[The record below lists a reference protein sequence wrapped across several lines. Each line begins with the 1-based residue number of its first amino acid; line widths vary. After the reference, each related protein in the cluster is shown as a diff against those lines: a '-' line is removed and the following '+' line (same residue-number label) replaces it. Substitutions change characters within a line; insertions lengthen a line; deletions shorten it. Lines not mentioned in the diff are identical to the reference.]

1 MNEFTRKIQIVGNR
15 SYAVSLPKK
24 WVVKNN
30 LEKKEVNIIE
40 KEGNLIL
47 SSKKIQKNSENKDIL
62 VEALEL
68 IPSILLLCYSRD
80 VSKVKLIFKN
90 KGDYLSAKPI
100 VLEILSHLE
109 GFKVINDN
117 TNNNNNITIS
127 ESYEKVNISIHDL
140 SKRMVIILNNMV
152 DCILNNNNKTKKILE
167 NESDSLYH
175 FSKRILYSL
184 SHESI
189 LIDNTINDI
198 EEIFLW
204 RLIFKKLENIGDI
217 LEKTTKKS
225 YIKENIQDV
234 LNKLND
240 FIILQKKIR
249 ITEIQ
254 KIKERE
260 FKNLNNNKIKELV
273 IDILNNLL
281 LIDLNKTYF
290 PN

>member
-24 WVVKNN
+24 WVIKNN
-30 LEKKEVNIIE
+30 LEKKEINIIE

-47 SSKKIQKNSENKDIL
+47 SPKKIQKNTTDKDIL
-62 VEALEL
+62 VENLEL
-68 IPSILLLCYSRD
+68 IPSILLLCYSRA
-80 VSKVKLIFKN
+80 VSKVRLIFKN
-90 KGDYLSAKPI
+90 KNDYLSAKPI

-109 GFKVINDN
+109 GFKIINDN
-117 TNNNNNITIS
+117 DDDNNITICD
-127 ESYEKVNISIHDL
+127 SYEKTNILIRDL
-140 SKRMVIILNNMV
+140 AKRMVIILNNMV
-152 DCILNNNNKTKKILE
+152 DCILNNNSKTKNILE

-175 FSKRILYSL
+175 FSKRILY
-184 SHESI
+184 ESSQK
-189 LIDNTINDI
+189 LNLRDDTVNDI

-217 LEKTTKKS
+217 LEKTTKES
-225 YIKENIQDV
+225 YIKENIQEV

-249 ITEIQ
+249 INEIQ
-254 KIKERE
+254 KIKEMK
-260 FKNLNNNKIKELV
+260 FKNLNNDKIKELV

>member
-1 MNEFTRKIQIVGNR
+1 MGGFTRKIQIVGNR

-47 SSKKIQKNSENKDIL
+47 SSKKIQENSVNKDIL
-62 VEALEL
+62 VEDLEL
-68 IPSILLLCYSRD
+68 IPSILLLCYSRA

-117 TNNNNNITIS
+117 NNNNNNITIS
-127 ESYEKVNISIHDL
+127 ESYEKANISIHDL
-140 SKRMVIILNNMV
+140 AKRMVIILNNMV
-152 DCILNNNNKTKKILE
+152 DCILNNNSKTKKVLE

-175 FSKRILYSL
+175 FSKRTLYNYAND
-184 SHESI
+184 SI
-189 LIDNTINDI
+189 LQIDI

-217 LEKTTKKS
+217 LEKTTKES
-225 YIKENIQDV
+225 YIKENIQEV

-249 ITEIQ
+249 ISEIQ
-254 KIKERE
+254 KIKEKE

-281 LIDLNKTYF
+281 LIDLNKAYF
-290 PN
+290 PH

>member
-1 MNEFTRKIQIVGNR
+1 MEEFTRKIQIVGNR

-47 SSKKIQKNSENKDIL
+47 SSKKIQKNTENKDIL
-62 VEALEL
+62 VEDLEL
-68 IPSILLLCYSRD
+68 IPSILLLCYSRA

-90 KGDYLSAKPI
+90 KNEYLSAKTI

-117 TNNNNNITIS
+117 NNNNNITIC
-127 ESYEKVNISIHDL
+127 ESYEKANISIHDL
-140 SKRMVIILNNMV
+140 AKRMIIILNNMV
-152 DCILNNNNKTKKILE
+152 DCILNNNSKTKKILE

-184 SHESI
+184 SHESN
-189 LIDNTINDI
+189 LTDNTINGI

-217 LEKTTKKS
+217 LEKTTKES
-225 YIKENIQDV
+225 YIKENIQNV

-240 FIILQKKIR
+240 FIILNKKIR
-249 ITEIQ
+249 ITGIQ
-254 KIKERE
+254 KIKEMK

>member
-1 MNEFTRKIQIVGNR
+1 MDEFTRKIQIVGNR

-40 KEGNLIL
+40 KEGDLIL

-62 VEALEL
+62 VEDLEL
-68 IPSILLLCYSRD
+68 IPSILLLCYSRAI
-80 VSKVKLIFKN
+80 SKVKLIFKN

-117 TNNNNNITIS
+117 NNNNNITIS
-127 ESYEKVNISIHDL
+127 ESYEKANISIHDL
-140 SKRMVIILNNMV
+140 AKRMVIILNNMV
-152 DCILNNNNKTKKILE
+152 DCILNNNSKTKKVLE

-175 FSKRILYSL
+175 FSKRTLYNYAND
-184 SHESI
+184 SI
-189 LIDNTINDI
+189 LQIDI

-217 LEKTTKKS
+217 LEKTTKES
-225 YIKENIQDV
+225 YIKENIQEV

-249 ITEIQ
+249 ISEIQ
-254 KIKERE
+254 KIKEKE

-281 LIDLNKTYF
+281 LIDLNKAYF
-290 PN
+290 PH

>member
-1 MNEFTRKIQIVGNR
+1 MDEFTRKIQIVGNR

-40 KEGNLIL
+40 KEGDLIL

-62 VEALEL
+62 VEDLEL
-68 IPSILLLCYSRD
+68 IPSILLLCYSRAI
-80 VSKVKLIFKN
+80 SKVKLIFKN

-117 TNNNNNITIS
+117 NNNNNITIS
-127 ESYEKVNISIHDL
+127 ESYEKANISIHDL
-140 SKRMVIILNNMV
+140 AKRMVIILNNMV
-152 DCILNNNNKTKKILE
+152 DCILNNNSKTKKVLE

-175 FSKRILYSL
+175 FSKRTLYNYAND
-184 SHESI
+184 SI
-189 LIDNTINDI
+189 LQIDI

-217 LEKTTKKS
+217 LEKTTKES
-225 YIKENIQDV
+225 YIKENIQEV

-240 FIILQKKIR
+240 FIIIQKKIR
-249 ITEIQ
+249 ISEIQ
-254 KIKERE
+254 KIKEKE

-281 LIDLNKTYF
+281 LIDLNKAYF
-290 PN
+290 PH

>member
-1 MNEFTRKIQIVGNR
+1 MDEFTRKIQIVGNR

-40 KEGNLIL
+40 KEGDLIL

-62 VEALEL
+62 VEDLEL
-68 IPSILLLCYSRD
+68 IPSILLLCYSRAI
-80 VSKVKLIFKN
+80 SKVKLIFKN

-117 TNNNNNITIS
+117 NNNNNITIS
-127 ESYEKVNISIHDL
+127 ESYEKANISIHDL

-152 DCILNNNNKTKKILE
+152 DCILNNNSKTKKVLE

-175 FSKRILYSL
+175 FSKRTLYNYAND
-184 SHESI
+184 SI
-189 LIDNTINDI
+189 LQIDI

-217 LEKTTKKS
+217 LEKTTKES
-225 YIKENIQDV
+225 YIKENIQEV

-249 ITEIQ
+249 ISEIQ
-254 KIKERE
+254 KIKEKE

-281 LIDLNKTYF
+281 LIDLNKAYF
-290 PN
+290 PH

>member
-1 MNEFTRKIQIVGNR
+1 MDEFTRKIQIVGNR

-40 KEGNLIL
+40 KEGDLIL

-62 VEALEL
+62 VEDLEL
-68 IPSILLLCYSRD
+68 IPSILLLCYSRAI
-80 VSKVKLIFKN
+80 SKVKLIFKN

-109 GFKVINDN
+109 GFKVINDSD
-117 TNNNNNITIS
+117 NNIIIS
-127 ESYEKVNISIHDL
+127 ESYEKANISIHDL
-140 SKRMVIILNNMV
+140 AKRMVIILNNMI
-152 DCILNNNNKTKKILE
+152 DCLLNNNNKTKKILE
-167 NESDSLYH
+167 NESDSIYH
-175 FSKRILYSL
+175 FSKRLLYSF
-184 SHESI
+184 SHESN
-189 LIDNTINDI
+189 LGDNTINDL

-217 LEKTTKKS
+217 LEKITKES
-225 YIKENIQDV
+225 YKEDNIQDV
-234 LNKLND
+234 LNNLND
-240 FIILQKKIR
+240 FIILRKKIR
-249 ITEIQ
+249 ISKIQ
-254 KIKERE
+254 KIKEME
-260 FKNLNNNKIKELV
+260 FKNLDNNKIKELI

-281 LIDLNKTYF
+281 LIELNKTYF

>member
-1 MNEFTRKIQIVGNR
+1 MDEFTRKIQIVGNR

-40 KEGNLIL
+40 KEGDLIL

-62 VEALEL
+62 VEDLEL
-68 IPSILLLCYSRD
+68 IPSILLLCYSRAI
-80 VSKVKLIFKN
+80 SKVKLIFKN

-117 TNNNNNITIS
+117 NNNNNITIS
-127 ESYEKVNISIHDL
+127 ESYEKANISIHDL
-140 SKRMVIILNNMV
+140 AKRMVIILNNMV
-152 DCILNNNNKTKKILE
+152 DCILNNNSKTKKVLE

-175 FSKRILYSL
+175 FSKRTLYNYSND
-184 SHESI
+184 SI
-189 LIDNTINDI
+189 LQIDI

-217 LEKTTKKS
+217 LEKTTKES
-225 YIKENIQDV
+225 YIKENIQEV

-249 ITEIQ
+249 ISEIQ
-254 KIKERE
+254 KIKEKE

-281 LIDLNKTYF
+281 LIDLNKAYF
-290 PN
+290 PH